1 MDVSVESKTFVTLRD
16 SDIVSEDNQ
25 NRLMFWRDQ
34 FRVGQFI
41 IGDIV
46 VETIESSVASKVR
59 LPHTRI
65 FEAVARFCGKKARTV
80 RYYYEVATFYPFE
93 VREEFH
99 MLPFSHFVFARTL
112 GGDKWRGVLEYAAT
126 KPHITA
132 DGLRVHFVGY
142 KLASHPDLSQTP
154 DDLDEGEFRGADDP
168 ENPQIKNTSVQNE
181 DDETVHRGDC
191 DSEGTGPENK
201 TCVSTHIITKA
212 DKHEVLS
219 MLDGMARDLAHFRQV
234 LSSIKAVEYET
245 MNESIHA
252 SQMLTKHIP
261 EIAYAVNLC

>member
-1 MDVSVESKTFVTLRD
+1 MDVSVESKPFVTLRD
-16 SDIVSEDNQ
+16 FDIVSEDNQ

-46 VETIESSVASKVR
+46 TETIEEAVASKVR

-65 FEAVARFCGKKARTV
+65 FEAIARFCGKKPRTV
-80 RYYYEVATFYPFE
+80 RYYYEVSTFFPNE

-112 GGDKWRGVLEYAAT
+112 GNDRWREVLECAAT

-132 DGLRVHFVGY
+132 DGLRVHFLGY
-142 KLASHPDLSQTP
+142 KVASHVDLSQAP
-154 DDLDEGEFRGADDP
+154 DDLDEDEFRGADDP
-168 ENPQIKNTSVQNE
+168 ENPQKKKSSVQNK

-191 DSEGTGPENK
+191 DSASTGADNK
-201 TCVSTHIITKA
+201 TCVGTHIITKA

-219 MLDGMARDLAHFRQV
+219 MLDGMARDLAHFKQV
-234 LSSIKAVEYET
+234 LASVEGVKMEVA
-245 MNESIHA
+245 NDSAHA
-252 SQMLTKHIP
+252 AQTLSKHIP
-261 EIAYAVNLC
+261 EIAYAVNLW